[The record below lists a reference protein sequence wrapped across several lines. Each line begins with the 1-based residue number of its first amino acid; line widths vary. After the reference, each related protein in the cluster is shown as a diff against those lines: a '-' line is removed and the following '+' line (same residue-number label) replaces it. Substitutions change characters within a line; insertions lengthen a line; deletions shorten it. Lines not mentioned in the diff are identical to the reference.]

1 MRQFL
6 SPYLYCANNP
16 VNCIDPSGLFSFA
29 PQDTSE
35 TGFGGG
41 TDMWG
46 RERFDSFRGL
56 YIPYADRPGGV
67 SLEGYGNS
75 EYGKFATWYTISSGY
90 NYLKENFGMK
100 ETYIFWMTVRR
111 DGQEFT
117 WYSNPWDRYT
127 QGTKPLSEMSEHE
140 RTMANPIVQQIHQ
153 AQWDFL
159 RGTVELTASGLQRIG
174 SSLATV
180 GYAATATGP
189 GAEAGVP
196 LVSIGNMLQYTGL
209 GIEALLDW
217 KEGKSRELGY
227 SVATNSVIGGIGYIG
242 SHYAPGPA
250 GAIFNLTLIPFNEVL
265 NHAGET
271 IPKPNTKK

>member
-1 MRQFL
+1 M
-6 SPYLYCANNP
+6 A
-16 VNCIDPSGLFSFA
+16 
-29 PQDTSE
+29 
-35 TGFGGG
+35 
-41 TDMWG
+41 
-46 RERFDSFRGL
+46 
-56 YIPYADRPGGV
+56 
-67 SLEGYGNS
+67 
-75 EYGKFATWYTISSGY
+75 
-90 NYLKENFGMK
+90 K

-127 QGTKPLSEMSEHE
+127 QGSTPLSEMSEHE

-196 LVSIGNMLQYTGL
+196 LVGIGNMLQYTGL

-217 KEGKSRELGY
+217 KDRNTKKMKYKL
-227 SVATNSVIGGIGYIG
+227 ATNVVMYGVGYLG
-242 SHYAPGPA
+242 KLAPGSA
-250 GAIFNLTLIPFNEVL
+250 GAIFNLTLIPINEAL
-265 NHAGET
+265 GYGGNT
-271 IPKPNTKK
+271 ISTPNAKK

>member
-1 MRQFL
+1 
-6 SPYLYCANNP
+6 
-16 VNCIDPSGLFSFA
+16 
-29 PQDTSE
+29 
-35 TGFGGG
+35 
-41 TDMWG
+41 MWG
-46 RERFDSFRGL
+46 RDRFDPFSGL

-127 QGTKPLSEMSEHE
+127 QGSTPLSEMSEHE

-159 RGTVELTASGLQRIG
+159 RGTVEITASGLQRIG
-174 SSLATV
+174 SSLSTV

-196 LVSIGNMLQYTGL
+196 LVGIGNLLQYTGA
-209 GIEALLDW
+209 GIDLLLDL
-217 KEGKSRELGY
+217 KDRNFQK
-227 SVATNSVIGGIGYIG
+227 AGYIAFTNGVMYGVG
-242 SHYAPGPA
+242 SMGSLAPGPID
-250 GAIFNLTLIPFNEVL
+250 AIFNIILTPFNMALDYGV
-265 NHAGET
+265 HT
-271 IPKPNTKK
+271 IKTTK